1 MDQKS
6 KSPLDIIKDILA
18 NVDAKRQGKV
28 TQKDAA
34 DQQQALASGGEL
46 IPDYK
51 GRDVYISWDG
61 DGIGN
66 KIAQAEERNDEDALA
81 SMSQRIESGQQAV
94 RDFITQN
101 QGMTIQSGGDEGLGK
116 INSNLISQLENLRK
130 LYKKAT
136 GATLT
141 IGIGDKIS
149 ECTKARM
156 LGKLSGKDQI
166 VYFDENTE
174 KEIELRN
181 QEDNPEAKKL
191 AQGGLIGS
199 PKEEQGTDEKQD
211 SEEPQDQ
218 AEQVPIGD
226 EEASNDGSGNQSGS
240 EEAGDGRSREDQ
252 GSDRSDEM
260 GEGQLPQGDQEPS
273 EAVSQD
279 QEKEEEDEKLDLP
292 QGLLD
297 AHAKNKKPES
307 VIKKGN
313 MKHDDEIEGHDYSD
327 HDDPE
332 FTKSLLYLLK
342 HGE

>member
-18 NVDAKRQGKV
+18 NVDAKRRGKV
-28 TQKDAA
+28 TQQDAA
-34 DQQQALASGGEL
+34 NQQQAINSGGEL
-46 IPDYK
+46 VPDYK

-66 KIAQAEERNDEDALA
+66 KVAQAEERNDEDALA
-81 SMSQRIESGQQAV
+81 SMSQRIESGQQAI

-101 QGMTIQSGGDEGLGK
+101 QGTTVQSGGDEGLAR

-166 VYFDENTE
+166 CYFDENTE
-174 KEIELRN
+174 KEIELRS

-191 AQGGLIGS
+191 QQGGLIGG
-199 PKEEQGTDEKQD
+199 PKEEPGAQD
-211 SEEPQDQ
+211 NSKETSEEGSQPEEQPDQ
-218 AEQVPIGD
+218 VQIGD
-226 EEASNDGSGNQSGS
+226 EETGDDESEGDSSEQGNPDREEGREGIS
-240 EEAGDGRSREDQ
+240 E
-252 GSDRSDEM
+252 
-260 GEGQLPQGDQEPS
+260 GDQEDNKDTSKENEP
-273 EAVSQD
+273 A
-279 QEKEEEDEKLDLP
+279 EEEDEKLDLP

-313 MKHDDEIEGHDYSD
+313 MRHDDEIEGRDYSD